1 MQLDVKLDIQGVRE
15 AKQNK
20 QEMLMRL
27 KQIDFENSG
36 TITIE
41 SLLAI
46 ANKFNM
52 KLSAQDADNI
62 KKYYRKQSV
71 PGQAI

>member
-62 KKYYRKQSV
+62 KK
-71 PGQAI
+71 

>member
-1 MQLDVKLDIQGVRE
+1 MQLDVKLDMQGVRE

-20 QEMLMRL
+20 QEMLSRL
-27 KQIDFENSG
+27 KQLDFDNSG

-52 KLSAQDADNI
+52 KISVQDAENI
-62 KKYYRKQSV
+62 RKYYRKQSV
-71 PGQAI
+71 LG

>member
-46 ANKFNM
+46 ANKFNI
-52 KLSAQDADNI
+52 KLSA
-62 KKYYRKQSV
+62 
-71 PGQAI
+71 

>member
-1 MQLDVKLDIQGVRE
+1 MQLDVKLDMQGVRE

-20 QEMLMRL
+20 QEMLTRL
-27 KQIDFENSG
+27 KQLDFDNSG

-52 KLSAQDADNI
+52 KISLQDAENI
-62 KKYYRKQSV
+62 RKYYRKQSV
-71 PGQAI
+71 PG

>member
-62 KKYYRKQSV
+62 KKYYRKQSA